1 MVKGQQTILKV
12 LHFVRSRA
20 GVEYPDI
27 QFHFLPVAIRYDG
40 KAAAKSHGFQAH
52 VGPMRS
58 KSRGNIRLASA
69 DHRDAPEIRFNY
81 MSHDEDWQDFR
92 YMHQAGARG
101 FRATPAFDELRGK
114 EISPGAHVQSD
125 DQLDDH
131 YSRTRKK
138 GAFHPCGTLQDGGCE

>member
-1 MVKGQQTILKV
+1 MQAN
-12 LHFVRSRA
+12 HFESAAFVRSRA

-69 DHRDAPEIRFNY
+69 DHREAPEIRFNY
-81 MSHDEDWQDFR
+81 MSHEDDWKDFR
-92 YMHQAGARG
+92 YGIRLAARG
-101 FRATPAFDELRGK
+101 FFT
-114 EISPGAHVQSD
+114 
-125 DQLDDH
+125 
-131 YSRTRKK
+131 TRI
-138 GAFHPCGTLQDGGCE
+138 